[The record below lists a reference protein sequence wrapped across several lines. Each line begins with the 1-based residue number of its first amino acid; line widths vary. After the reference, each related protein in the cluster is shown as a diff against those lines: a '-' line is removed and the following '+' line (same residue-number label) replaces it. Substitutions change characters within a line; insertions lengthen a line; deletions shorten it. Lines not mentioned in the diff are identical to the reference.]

1 MSLFYLGLITIIIT
15 LMSNYCDK
23 EFIERQED
31 LKIFGLRVRELRKKS
46 KLTQSELAEKIGLST
61 NFIGMV
67 ERGERNTSVDKIFK
81 QSRAFNLSLA
91 EFFKTL

>member
-1 MSLFYLGLITIIIT
+1 MGLFYLGLITIIIT
-15 LMSNYCDK
+15 VMSDLDNK
-23 EFIERQED
+23 ELVERQND
-31 LKIFGLRVRELRKKS
+31 LRIFGLRIRELRKKS

-81 QSRAFNLSLA
+81 LSRAFNLSLA

>member
-1 MSLFYLGLITIIIT
+1 
-15 LMSNYCDK
+15 MSNYSDK
-23 EFIERQED
+23 EFLERQED
-31 LKIFGLRVRELRKKS
+31 LKIFGLRIRELRKKS

-81 QSRAFNLSLA
+81 PSRAFI
-91 EFFKTL
+91 

>member
-1 MSLFYLGLITIIIT
+1 MGLFYLSLITIIIT
-15 LMSNYCDK
+15 VMSDLDNK
-23 EFIERQED
+23 ELVERQND
-31 LKIFGLRVRELRKKS
+31 LRIFGLRIRELRKKS

-81 QSRAFNLSLA
+81 LSRAFNLSLD

>member
-1 MSLFYLGLITIIIT
+1 MGLFYLGLITIIIT
-15 LMSNYCDK
+15 VMSDLDDK
-23 EFIERQED
+23 ELVERQND
-31 LKIFGLRVRELRKKS
+31 LKIFGLRIRELRKKS

-81 QSRAFNLSLA
+81 LSRAFNLSLA

>member
-1 MSLFYLGLITIIIT
+1 MSDLD
-15 LMSNYCDK
+15 DK
-23 EFIERQED
+23 ELVERQND
-31 LKIFGLRVRELRKKS
+31 LRIFGLRIRELRKKS

-81 QSRAFNLSLA
+81 LAKAFNISLA
-91 EFFKTL
+91 QFFETL

>member
-1 MSLFYLGLITIIIT
+1 MGLITIIIT
-15 LMSNYCDK
+15 VMSDLDDK
-23 EFIERQED
+23 ELVERQND
-31 LKIFGLRVRELRKKS
+31 LRIFGLRVRELRKKS

-81 QSRAFNLSLA
+81 LSRAFNLSLA